1 MPCLR
6 ADTTHLSTLQT
17 QTPALNVK
25 LNPDGLL
32 VVSGRL
38 EHAMLK
44 QDAREPILIAKRSK
58 FTTLIVCSVHE
69 RQLHAGVRDTVVA
82 IRKRF

>member
-1 MPCLR
+1 MSALFKSRHDPPV
-6 ADTTHLSTLQT
+6 STSN
-17 QTPALNVK
+17 PALNVK

-32 VVSGRL
+32 VASGRL

-44 QDAREPILIAKRSK
+44 QDARESILIAKRSK
-58 FTTLIVCSVHE
+58 FTTLLVCSVHE
-69 RQLHAGVRDTVVA
+69 KQLHAGVRDTVAA